1 MTPAEAAQLLAMA
14 AAYDGRMRLTSP
26 DEIAIQAQAWAA
38 APDERITFDQG
49 RELVIDHYASKPRS
63 HHARQHQPGVV
74 AQARRDHGNHIDPLP
89 KADPD
94 DVAAYQQIRANRAA
108 HCYDPE
114 RYAQTFD
121 PDDRSIDPKVGAAM
135 KKAIESLTL
144 EEVRMSLPTLTA
156 TGNLTAE
163 PELRFTPAASQ

>member
-38 APDERITFDQG
+38 ALDERITFDQG
-49 RELVIDHYASKPRS
+49 RELVIDHYASSREVIMP
-63 HHARQHQPGVV
+63 ANIN
-74 AQARRDHGNHIDPLP
+74 QAWWRKRAEIMATHIDPPP

-94 DVAAYQQIRANRAA
+94 DVAAYLAEIRANRAA

-121 PDDRSIDPKVGAAM
+121 PDDRSIDPKVEAAM
-135 KKAIESLTL
+135 KKAIESTHI
-144 EEVRMSLPTLTA
+144 RRKSA
-156 TGNLTAE
+156 
-163 PELRFTPAASQ
+163 